1 MSLGPTF
8 SLKPSNPKFQISV
21 QNRSMQIQEN
31 IPPTPKST
39 NPIAINPNE
48 NAVN

>member
-1 MSLGPTF
+1 MSLSLTF
-8 SLKPSNPKFQISV
+8 SLKPSNSKFQFSV
-21 QNRSMQIQEN
+21 QHRSMQIQQN

-48 NAVN
+48 NDLN